1 MTRAISKHLLPVYH
15 TPMMRYP
22 LSVLL
27 LSREVIG
34 NDPVALVLGDNIFHG
49 QGLTKLLA
57 RAARCSKGATIFGY
71 HVTDPLRDGVT
82 EPDAR
87 GRVLR
92 PEEKPAVPRSNYAV
106 TGLYFYD
113 NSVVDRAA
121 DIQPSA
127 LGEVEITDLT
137 RVYMERGDLRMPV
150 MGRGMAW
157 LDTGTSDSLCEAGS
171 SVATLERRQGLK
183 MRCPE
188 EIAYRQGWMTVDPL
202 LACAA
207 PLEATEYGRYL
218 VRLAHGPPAPS
229 SLTAR

>member
-1 MTRAISKHLLPVYH
+1 VTRAISKHLLPVYH

-27 LSREVIG
+27 LGREVIG
-34 NDPVALVLGDNIFHG
+34 NDPV
-49 QGLTKLLA
+49 
-57 RAARCSKGATIFGY
+57 
-71 HVTDPLRDGVT
+71 
-82 EPDAR
+82 AR

-106 TGLYFYD
+106 TGLDFYD

-127 LGEVEITDLT
+127 RGEVEITDLN
-137 RVYMERGDLRMPV
+137 RVYMERGDLRMLV
-150 MGRGMAW
+150 VGRGMAW
-157 LDTGTSDSLCEAGS
+157 LDTGTYDSLCEAGS
-171 SVATLERRQGLK
+171 FVATIERRQGLK
-183 MRCPE
+183 IACPE

-218 VRLAHGPPAPS
+218 VRLAHDPLAPS